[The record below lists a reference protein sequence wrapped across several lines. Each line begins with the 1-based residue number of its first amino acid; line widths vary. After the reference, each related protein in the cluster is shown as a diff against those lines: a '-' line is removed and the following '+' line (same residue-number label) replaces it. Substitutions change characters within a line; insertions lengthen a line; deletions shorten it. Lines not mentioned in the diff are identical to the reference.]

1 MLTKI
6 IHHVAAPKVAR
17 SVNGFRKTKLWKVKI
32 HRTTGA
38 ACHLKQT
45 ASGCAE
51 PLVAIL
57 AHKTMCTSCALKQ
70 KENAVRIKNLLLVL
84 VCFVSAFVVGC
95 INDADTARYNLERE
109 EQNFNVFR
117 RVVFYNGIN
126 GEYILTIEGRLA
138 ITIDTDG
145 DLVVTVKTENGTYLK
160 HYLGLSDNV
169 TYFSEQLESKAV
181 STSHYK
187 VIFKPSVI
195 VPVVEVR

>member
-1 MLTKI
+1 
-6 IHHVAAPKVAR
+6 V
-17 SVNGFRKTKLWKVKI
+17 KVK
-32 HRTTGA
+32 
-38 ACHLKQT
+38 C
-45 ASGCAE
+45 
-51 PLVAIL
+51 
-57 AHKTMCTSCALKQ
+57 
-70 KENAVRIKNLLLVL
+70 LLLLAVVL
-84 VCFVSAFVVGC
+84 VSSFVVGC
-95 INDADTARYNLERE
+95 VNDADTARYNLERE

-195 VPVVEVR
+195 VPIVEVK